1 MADDRPWAHRTL
13 HFVGA
18 GGAGMSGYALY
29 AAQMGARVSGSDQR
43 EGPALA
49 RLRES
54 GLDVAVGH
62 DGANVPAGDD
72 VELIHSTAVPADNP
86 ERQEAA
92 RRGLRDRPRAE
103 LLAEITAQRPTIAVA
118 GAHGKTTTATMVAHV
133 LRSCGMKPGFL
144 IGAEVPA
151 FGTNGDRGGGEWLV
165 VEADESDRS
174 MLSLSVDIAVVTNV
188 ELDHHATF
196 GSLAELED
204 AFRAFLAGAPRAV
217 LWRRPQL
224 LGLAAPGAET
234 VTFDVDEL
242 QVDDG
247 RTSFTWADQEVRLP
261 APGRHNALNAA
272 AALEAARLAGADP
285 AQAAASLES
294 FQGAERRFQRLG
306 ETDSGAVVYDDYAHH
321 PTEVAATLDTARA
334 LGPGRLVAV
343 FQPHL
348 YSRTAAL
355 AVEFGAALA
364 RADEAVVLDVYPAR
378 EDAADFPGVD
388 GRLVA
393 RAAAGAA
400 AGRPVYW
407 LPRFEDAQPVLRDL
421 LGQGDV
427 CLVMGAGDVDEL
439 GRRLVQ

>member
-1 MADDRPWAHRTL
+1 MAEDRPWAGRTL

-43 EGPALA
+43 EGPAVA
-49 RLRES
+49 RLRER
-54 GLDVAVGH
+54 GVDVAIGH
-62 DGANVPAGDD
+62 AAGNVPAGDD
-72 VELIHSTAVPADNP
+72 VDVVHSTAVPADNP
-86 ERQEAA
+86 ERQQAA

-103 LLAEITAQRPTIAVA
+103 LLAEITSERPTIAVA
-118 GAHGKTTTATMVAHV
+118 GAHGKTTTATMVAHI
-133 LRSCGMKPGFL
+133 LRECGMDPGFL

-151 FGTNGDRGGGEWLV
+151 FATNGERGSGEWLV

-204 AFRAFLAGAPRAV
+204 AFRAFLAGAPRVV
-217 LWRRPQL
+217 LWRRPEL
-224 LGLAAPGAET
+224 LALAGPGSD
-234 VTFDVDEL
+234 VVSFDVDEPEL
-242 QVDDG
+242 DG
-247 RTSFTWADQEVRLP
+247 AAVRFRWEHQEVRL
-261 APGRHNALNAA
+261 AVAGGHNALNAA

-285 AQAAASLES
+285 RRAAASLAS
-294 FQGAERRFQRLG
+294 FRGAGRRFQRLG
-306 ETDSGAVVYDDYAHH
+306 ETAAGATVYDDYAHH
-321 PTEVAATLDTARA
+321 PTEVAATIETARG
-334 LGPGRLVAV
+334 LGPRRLVAV

-355 AVEFGAALA
+355 ATEFGAALS
-364 RADEAVVLDVYPAR
+364 RADEAVVLDIYPAR
-378 EDAADFPGVD
+378 ESAADFPGVD

-393 RAAAGAA
+393 RTTADAAG
-400 AGRPVYW
+400 GRAVYW
-407 LPRFEDAQPVLRDL
+407 LPRFDDAEPVLRGL
-421 LGQGDV
+421 LGSGDV

-439 GRRLVQ
+439 GRRLVI

>member
-1 MADDRPWAHRTL
+1 MTRDRPWAHRTL
-13 HFVGA
+13 HFVGV

-29 AAQMGARVSGSDQR
+29 AEQMGARVSGSDQR

-49 RLRES
+49 RLRER
-54 GLDVAVGH
+54 GVDVVLGH
-62 DGANVPAGDD
+62 AAENVPPGAD
-72 VELIHSTAVPADNP
+72 VELVHSTAVPADNP

-103 LLAEITAQRPTIAVA
+103 LLAEITAERPTIAVA
-118 GAHGKTTTATMVAHV
+118 GAHGKTTTATMVAHI
-133 LRSCGMKPGFL
+133 LRACGMDPGFL

-151 FGTNGDRGGGEWLV
+151 FATNGDRGGGEWLV

-204 AFRAFLAGAPRAV
+204 AFGAFLASAPRAV
-217 LWRRPQL
+217 VWRRPEL
-224 LGLAAPGAET
+224 LALVSPPTEVVAFDLEET
-234 VTFDVDEL
+234 EH
-242 QVDDG
+242 DDSA
-247 RTSFTWADQEVRLP
+247 TSFRWDGQSVRLSV
-261 APGRHNALNAA
+261 PGRHNALNAI

-285 AQAAASLES
+285 SAAAASLAS
-294 FQGAERRFQRLG
+294 FRGAERRFQRLG
-306 ETDSGAVVYDDYAHH
+306 ETAGGAAVYDDYAHH
-321 PTEVAATLDTARA
+321 PTEVAATIDTARG
-334 LGPGRLVAV
+334 LQPRRLVAV

-348 YSRTAAL
+348 FSRTAAL
-355 AVEFGAALA
+355 ASDFGAALA

-378 EDAADFPGVD
+378 ESADAFPGID
-388 GRLVA
+388 GRVVA
-393 RAAAGAA
+393 RATADAA

-407 LPRFEDAQPVLRDL
+407 LPGFDDAEPVLRRMLGRGDL
-421 LGQGDV
+421 

-439 GRRLVQ
+439 GRRLVA

>member
-1 MADDRPWAHRTL
+1 MAEDRSWAHRTL
-13 HFVGA
+13 HFVGV
-18 GGAGMSGYALY
+18 GGAGMSGYALF

-43 EGPALA
+43 ESPTVA
-49 RLRES
+49 RLREQ
-54 GLDVAVGH
+54 GIDVAVGH
-62 DGANVPAGDD
+62 DAANVPAGDD

-86 ERQEAA
+86 ERQEAG
-92 RRGLRDRPRAE
+92 RRGLRDRPRAD
-103 LLAEITAQRPTIAVA
+103 LLAEITADRPTIAVG

-133 LRSCGMKPGFL
+133 MRASGMDPGFL

-151 FGTNGDRGGGEWLV
+151 FGTNGDRGGDDWLV

-174 MLSLSVDIAVVTNV
+174 MLSLSVDIAVLTNV

-217 LWRRPQL
+217 VWRRPEVL
-224 LGLAAPGAET
+224 ALAAPDAET
-234 VTFDVDEL
+234 VAFDVDEL
-242 QVDDG
+242 ELDDG
-247 RTSFTWADQEVRLP
+247 ATRFRWEGLEVRLS

-285 AQAAASLES
+285 AKAAAALES
-294 FQGAERRFQRLG
+294 FAGAERRFQRLG
-306 ETDSGAVVYDDYAHH
+306 ETDGGAVVYDDYAHH
-321 PTEVAATLDTARA
+321 PTEVAASLETARG
-334 LGPGRLVAV
+334 LEPRRLVAV

-355 AVEFGAALA
+355 ATEFGAALA
-364 RADEAVVLDVYPAR
+364 GADEAIVLDIYPAR
-378 EDAADFPGVD
+378 ESAANFPGVD

-393 RAAAGAA
+393 RATADAS

-407 LPRFEDAQPVLRDL
+407 LPQFEDAEPVLRGLLSDGDL
-421 LGQGDV
+421 

-439 GRRLVQ
+439 GRRLVA